1 MGLVLPVEEA
11 AAQVACSKV
20 VKSYFNSVI
29 ASVAAI
35 PPLSHL
41 VKVGSELGLIEVLQ
55 ASNEYIPRFLFVV
68 PIATVL
74 FRGPAF
80 D

>member
-11 AAQVACSKV
+11 AAQVACSQV
-20 VKSYFNSVI
+20 LKSYFHSGI
-29 ASVAAI
+29 ARVAAI

-41 VKVGSELGLIEVLQ
+41 IKVGAELGLVEVRQ
-55 ASNEYIPRFLFVV
+55 AANEYVLPFLFVV

-74 FRGPAF
+74 FRSPAF